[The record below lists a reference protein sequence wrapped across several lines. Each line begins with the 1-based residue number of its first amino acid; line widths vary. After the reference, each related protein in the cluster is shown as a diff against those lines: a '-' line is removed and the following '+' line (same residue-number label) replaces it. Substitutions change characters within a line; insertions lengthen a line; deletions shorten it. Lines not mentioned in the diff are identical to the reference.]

1 MQGFILSLST
11 GHLFFK
17 RMRSVAF
24 TLAAL
29 VLAVGQ
35 WADFRDVVTSAYE
48 GFITHFT
55 DKVELKQL
63 SHVRVGAN
71 LSYLETLFGP
81 AKLIKV
87 KDPDKKSQYRYY
99 ANEKFLLA
107 LAVEN
112 ERVSAYQVVSLQ
124 DGFQPPIGFS
134 KHILN
139 LEVLQNI
146 QKFDGTF
153 STDTTNLRYYLEQA
167 TLGREGMFFEQQ
179 LGFIEYGSGAQIY
192 AELEQINE
200 QLLQSGDDEKLLPL
214 VEKLRTKLIP
224 NVYSI
229 GELSLE
235 QAADMLLTR
244 YEFHAYF
251 AQGES
256 R

>member
-1 MQGFILSLST
+1 MSLSV
-11 GHLFFK
+11 GHLFFQK
-17 RMRSVAF
+17 IRSVAF

-29 VLAVGQ
+29 VLAIGQ
-35 WADFRDVVTSAYE
+35 WADFRDVVTSTYE

-71 LSYLETLFGP
+71 LSFLETLFGP

-87 KDPDKKSQYRYY
+87 KDSEKKSQYRYY
-99 ANEKFLLA
+99 DNDKFLLA

-112 ERVSAYQVVSLQ
+112 GRVSAYQIISLQ
-124 DGFQPPIGFS
+124 EGFQPSIGFS
-134 KHILN
+134 KNLLN
-139 LEVLQNI
+139 SEALQNI

-153 STDTTNLRYYLEQA
+153 STDTVNLRYYLEQA

-179 LGFIEYGSGAQIY
+179 LGFIEYGSGSQTY

-200 QLLQSGDDEKLLPL
+200 QLLLAGDNEKLLPI
-214 VEKLRTKLIP
+214 VEKLRAKLIP

-251 AQGES
+251 AHGKPQ
-256 R
+256 